1 MISAV
6 IFEANENALEHLKI
20 ILKEMRYI
28 NVCEYFVNEN
38 AFLKSLG
45 KYKPNVA
52 IIDMETSNV
61 VRTDFLSDIEKI
73 SNEMDII
80 FVTAELIYFYYDY
93 MKNGRT
99 NFSLMLSKERET
111 IGFHIE
117 DGGEQNIYIRCF
129 GSLGIYKDKS
139 NTKESVIRWRTK
151 KTKELFAYL
160 LCQDGKNVSKEE
172 LIRVLFPEKEDGLN
186 NLYVTMS
193 FLKKQISD
201 LNLKKKRNFN

>member
-6 IFEANENALEHLKI
+6 IFEANENALEHLKM

-28 NVCEYFVNEN
+28 NVYESFVNEN
-38 AFLKSLG
+38 TFLKSIG

-52 IIDMETSNV
+52 IIDMESSSV
-61 VRTDFLSDIEKI
+61 ARTDFLSDIEKI
-73 SNEMDII
+73 STETDLF
-80 FVTAELIYFYYDY
+80 FVTVEMIYFYYAY
-93 MKNGRT
+93 LKNSRT
-99 NFSLMLSKERET
+99 NLSLMLSKERET

-117 DGGEQNIYIRCF
+117 DSREQSAYIRCF
-129 GSLGIYKDKS
+129 EKLEVYKNKN
-139 NTKESVIRWRTK
+139 NTQENVIRWRTK

-160 LCQDGKNVSKEE
+160 LCQYGKNVSKEE
-172 LIRVLFPEKEDGLN
+172 LIRALFPEKEDGLN

-201 LNLKKKRNFN
+201 LNLKKKRYYN